1 MPSKGRSGAASSQF
15 WARMAI
21 RSMVS
26 EKLKSEIILRLGNA
40 DCAGTTGCE
49 PHWAT
54 PETPILGP
62 IHRAPKIE
70 VQWLTNMIRVHAQVA
85 LVHKLSGAHQNIVDN
100 FGHIH
105 GRSVIDAIPLR
116 NSPAILV
123 LGIIACKRATDC
135 PSARRIFAAEREK
148 LRRSNLLHF
157 DGRAWTTNCHRD
169 RATLSAHKGDPERAP
184 PQDSLAS
191 RQMSETQN

>member
-1 MPSKGRSGAASSQF
+1 
-15 WARMAI
+15 MAI

-26 EKLKSEIILRLGNA
+26 KKLKSEIILRLGNA
-40 DCAGTTGCE
+40 DCAGTTGRE
-49 PHWAT
+49 PHRAT

-70 VQWLTNMIRVHAQVA
+70 VLWLANRIRVHAHAA
-85 LVHKLSGAHQNIVDN
+85 LVHKLSGAHENIVDN
-100 FGHIH
+100 FWHIH

-116 NSPAILV
+116 NSPTILV
-123 LGIIACKRATDC
+123 LGTIACKRAANC

-148 LRRSNLLHF
+148 QRRLNLLVF
-157 DGRAWTTNCHRD
+157 VERAWTTNCHRD
-169 RATLSAHKGDPERAP
+169 RTTLSAHMGTPDRAP
-184 PQDSLAS
+184 PQDSRAS